1 METRTQRV
9 VLETKQH
16 QIIGDVTLPREGYLS
31 RFSDFLNQSEVTFV
45 AVTNVTM
52 IKRLAS
58 GATETMEREFI
69 AVGIS
74 HIEVAYPDE

>member
-9 VLETKQH
+9 VLETAMH

-45 AVTNVTM
+45 AVTNVTVV
-52 IKRLAS
+52 KRTAS
-58 GATETMEREFI
+58 GPPDAMELPFI

>member
-9 VLETKQH
+9 VLETEQH
-16 QIIGDVTLPREGYLS
+16 RIIGDVTLPREGYLS

-45 AVTNVTM
+45 AITNVTM

-58 GATETMEREFI
+58 GATETAEREFI
-69 AVGIS
+69 AVGIA
-74 HIEVAYPDE
+74 HIELAYPDE

>member
-9 VLETKQH
+9 VLETEQH

-58 GATETMEREFI
+58 GATETTEREFI

>member
-9 VLETKQH
+9 VLETQQH

-45 AVTNVTM
+45 AITNVTVVKKAPGGPPDA
-52 IKRLAS
+52 IELP
-58 GATETMEREFI
+58 FI

-74 HIEVAYPDE
+74 HIEIAYPDE

>member
-69 AVGIS
+69 AVGIN